1 LHLTVGKDTI
11 KAKVQ
16 FGRSSSMDFG
26 IKGQG
31 AVVAAASKGLGRA
44 CAVAL
49 AAEGVNVAI
58 FARDQNALNE
68 TAAAARAHGVQAIAI
83 QADVTQPEQ
92 IRQVVDRAA
101 DEFGRLD
108 ILVCNAGGPPPGT
121 FATINEEQWEQAF
134 HLNLMSMVRL
144 VNAALPHMR
153 RQGGGRIITLVST
166 SVREPIEGLILSN
179 SIRSGVIGLA
189 KSLSQELGPD
199 HITVNN
205 IITGSIMT
213 DRQRS
218 LRERTAQQLGIT
230 VEEAIK
236 RVEKNIPLGR
246 LGEPEELA
254 ALVAF
259 LASRQA
265 AYITG
270 TSIPVDGGILRGIW

>member
-1 LHLTVGKDTI
+1 
-11 KAKVQ
+11 
-16 FGRSSSMDFG
+16 MDFG

-49 AAEGVNVAI
+49 AAEGVNVAV
-58 FARDQNALNE
+58 FARDPSALNE
-68 TAAAARAHGVQAIAI
+68 TAAAARAHGVKAIAI
-83 QADVTQPEQ
+83 QADVTQPAQ
-92 IRQVVDRAA
+92 IRQVVDQAA

-134 HLNLMSMVRL
+134 YLNLMSMVRL

-270 TSIPVDGGILRGIW
+270 TSIPVDGGVLKGIW

>member
-1 LHLTVGKDTI
+1 
-11 KAKVQ
+11 
-16 FGRSSSMDFG
+16 MDFG

-49 AAEGVNVAI
+49 AEEGVNVAV
-58 FARDQNALNE
+58 FARDLNALSE
-68 TAAAARAHGVQAIAI
+68 TAAAIRAAGAQALAI
-83 QADVTQPEQ
+83 QADVTQPDQ
-92 IRQVVDRAA
+92 IRAVIDRAA
-101 DEFGRLD
+101 SEFGRLD
-108 ILVCNAGGPPPGT
+108 ILVCNAGGPPPGK
-121 FATINEEQWEQAF
+121 FADVNEEQWEQAF
-134 HLNLMSMVRL
+134 HLNLMSVVRL
-144 VNAALPHMR
+144 IQAALPHMR
-153 RQGGGRIITLVST
+153 RQGSGRIMNLVST
-166 SVREPIEGLILSN
+166 SVREPIDGLILSN

-189 KSLSQELGPD
+189 KTLSQELGPD
-199 HITVNN
+199 NITINN

-213 DRQRS
+213 DRQRA
-218 LRERTAQQLGIT
+218 LRARMAQQLGIS

-236 RVEKNIPLGR
+236 MVEKNIPLGR

-270 TSIPVDGGILRGIW
+270 ASIPVDGGIMKGVW

>member
-1 LHLTVGKDTI
+1 
-11 KAKVQ
+11 
-16 FGRSSSMDFG
+16 MDFG
-26 IKGQG
+26 IKGHG

-49 AAEGVNVAI
+49 AAEGVNVAV
-58 FARDQNALNE
+58 FARDLDALNE
-68 TAAAARAHGVQAIAI
+68 TAAAARAHGGQAIAI
-83 QADVTQPEQ
+83 QADVTRPED
-92 IRQVVDRAA
+92 IRVVVDRAA
-101 DEFGRLD
+101 NELGRLD
-108 ILVCNAGGPPPGT
+108 ILICNAGGPVPGK
-121 FATINEEQWEQAF
+121 FADVNEDQWEQAF
-134 HLNLMSMVRL
+134 QLNLMSVVRL
-144 VNAALPHMR
+144 VHTALPHLR
-153 RQGGGRIITLVST
+153 RQGGGRIINLIST
-166 SVREPIEGLILSN
+166 SVREPIDGLILSN
-179 SIRSGVIGLA
+179 SIRPGVIGLA

-205 IITGSIMT
+205 IITGSILT

-270 TSIPVDGGILRGIW
+270 ASIPVDGGIMKGIW

>member
-1 LHLTVGKDTI
+1 
-11 KAKVQ
+11 
-16 FGRSSSMDFG
+16 MDFG

-49 AAEGVNVAI
+49 AAEGVNVAV
-58 FARDQNALNE
+58 FARDLDALNA
-68 TAAAARAHGVQAIAI
+68 TAATARAQGVKAIAI
-83 QADVTQPEQ
+83 QADVTQPDQ

-101 DEFGRLD
+101 GELGRLD
-108 ILVCNAGGPPPGT
+108 IVVCNAGGPPPGT
-121 FATINEEQWEQAF
+121 FASVKEDQWEQAF
-134 HLNLMSMVRL
+134 QLNLMSVVRL

-153 RQGGGRIITLVST
+153 RQGGGRIINLVST

-189 KSLSQELGPD
+189 KTLSQELGPD
-199 HITVNN
+199 NITVNN

-218 LRERTAQQLGIT
+218 LRERTAQQLGIS

-254 ALVAF
+254 SLVTF

-270 TSIPVDGGILRGIW
+270 ASIPVDGGIMKGIW

>member
-1 LHLTVGKDTI
+1 
-11 KAKVQ
+11 
-16 FGRSSSMDFG
+16 MDFG

-31 AVVAAASKGLGRA
+31 AVIAAASKGLGRA

-49 AAEGVNVAI
+49 AAEGVNVAV
-58 FARDQNALNE
+58 FARDLDALKE
-68 TAAAARAHGVQAIAI
+68 TAAAARAHGVQAVAI

-101 DEFGRLD
+101 TELGRLD
-108 ILVCNAGGPPPGT
+108 ILVCNAGGPPPGK
-121 FATINEEQWEQAF
+121 FADVNEAQWEQAF
-134 HLNLMSMVRL
+134 HLNLMSVVRL

-153 RQGGGRIITLVST
+153 RQGGGRIINLVST
-166 SVREPIEGLILSN
+166 SVREPIDGLILSN

-189 KSLSQELGPD
+189 KTLSQELGPD

-218 LRERTAQQLGIT
+218 LRARTAQQLGIS
-230 VEEAIK
+230 VEEDIK
-236 RVEKNIPLGR
+236 MVEKNIPLGR
-246 LGEPEELA
+246 LGEPGELA

-270 TSIPVDGGILRGIW
+270 ASIPVDGGIMKGIW

>member
-1 LHLTVGKDTI
+1 
-11 KAKVQ
+11 
-16 FGRSSSMDFG
+16 MDFG
-26 IKGQG
+26 IKGHG

-49 AAEGVNVAI
+49 AAEGVNVAV
-58 FARDQNALNE
+58 FARDLDALNE

-83 QADVTQPEQ
+83 QADVTKPED
-92 IRQVVDRAA
+92 IRHIVDLAA
-101 DEFGRLD
+101 SELGRLD
-108 ILVCNAGGPPPGT
+108 ILVCNAGGPVPGK
-121 FATINEEQWEQAF
+121 FADVNEDQWEQAF
-134 HLNLMSMVRL
+134 QLNLMSVVRL
-144 VNAALPHMR
+144 VHAALPHMR
-153 RQGGGRIITLVST
+153 RQGGGRIINLIST

-179 SIRSGVIGLA
+179 SIRPGVIGLA

-205 IITGSIMT
+205 IITGSILT

-218 LRERTAQQLGIT
+218 LRERTAQQLGIS
-230 VEEAIK
+230 VEEAIQ

-246 LGEPEELA
+246 LGQPEELA

-270 TSIPVDGGILRGIW
+270 TSIPVDGGIMKGIW

>member
-1 LHLTVGKDTI
+1 
-11 KAKVQ
+11 
-16 FGRSSSMDFG
+16 MDFG

-31 AVVAAASKGLGRA
+31 AIVAAASRGLGRA
-44 CAVAL
+44 CAIAL
-49 AAEGVNVAI
+49 AAEGVNVAV
-58 FARDQNALNE
+58 FARDLDALNE
-68 TAAAARAHGVQAIAI
+68 TVAATREHGVEAVAI
-83 QADVTQPEQ
+83 QADVTEPDQ
-92 IRQVVDRAA
+92 IRQVVERAA
-101 DEFGRLD
+101 SEFGRLD

-121 FATINEEQWEQAF
+121 FATTDEEQWELAF
-134 HLNLMSMVRL
+134 QLSLMSVVRL

-153 RQGGGRIITLVST
+153 RQGGGRIMNLLST
-166 SVREPIEGLILSN
+166 SVREPIDGLILSN
-179 SIRSGVIGLA
+179 SIRPGVIGLA
-189 KSLSQELGPD
+189 KTLSQELGPD

-270 TSIPVDGGILRGIW
+270 ASIPVDGGIMKGIW

>member
-1 LHLTVGKDTI
+1 
-11 KAKVQ
+11 
-16 FGRSSSMDFG
+16 MDFG
-26 IKGQG
+26 IKGQ
-31 AVVAAASKGLGRA
+31 AAIVAAASKGLGRA

-49 AAEGVNVAI
+49 AAEGVNVAV
-58 FARDQNALNE
+58 FARDQGALSE
-68 TAAAARAHGVQAIAI
+68 TAAAARAYGVQAIAI

-101 DEFGRLD
+101 DAFGRLD

-144 VNAALPHMR
+144 VSTALPHMR
-153 RQGGGRIITLVST
+153 KQGGGRIITLVST

-246 LGEPEELA
+246 LGEPDELA

-270 TSIPVDGGILRGIW
+270 TSIPVDGGVLKGIW